1 MIYTV
6 NEILICS
13 MESILLGGTHQ
24 YGDYN
29 ENIDTNDSKFVYDGC
44 LEMSRSLHQAPV
56 LWEKV
61 GLRPGRSSI
70 RVEEDIFESGK

>member
-1 MIYTV
+1 
-6 NEILICS
+6 

-29 ENIDTNDSKFVYDGC
+29 ENLNPIDRQFVYNGC
-44 LEMSRSLHQAPV
+44 LEMSKPLKQAQI

-70 RVEEDIFESGK
+70 RVEEDIFVSGKCLVNRRIEE

>member
-1 MIYTV
+1 MY
-6 NEILICS
+6 CS
-13 MESILLGGTHQ
+13 MESILIGGTHQ

-29 ENIDTNDSKFVYDGC
+29 ENLDPDDRKFVYDGC
-44 LEMSRSLHQAPV
+44 LEMSKSLRQASI

-70 RVEEDIFESGK
+70 RVEEDIFISGIYYRYLIN